1 MVQGTLRDLHERMYT
16 KRMQTLEKKGLDLQ
30 DSLGPRHVPPRPQ
43 LPSIL
48 IKSLMRFLLKSPQRF
63 L

>member
-30 DSLGPRHVPPRPQ
+30 DSLGPKHVPPQ
-43 LPSIL
+43 FPSIL
-48 IKSLMRFLLKSPQRF
+48 IKSLMRFLLKSPKRF